1 MACGND
7 EVRIWT
13 LDCVLEVQFRA
24 CDPRKR
30 RKKRRESAEEGNLPG
45 QAPKAEAQEQEKE
58 TGRLEAFSD
67 GVFAIAITLLAL
79 DLRVPNLGE
88 HGSSWALAT
97 ALAHDWPSYMAF
109 VTSFFTILILWVSH
123 HSIFKLVRKTNARLL
138 FANGFL
144 LMLTTVVPF
153 STSLVSEY
161 LRLPAAKMAC
171 AVYGGVFVV
180 MALAF
185 SLLWYGVLSDRT
197 LLRPDASEQVI
208 ERINRSYRIGPPVY
222 VLATAGAFVS
232 PYVTIGICTALWIF
246 WAFTA
251 RDECDDESPGERS
264 I

>member
-1 MACGND
+1 
-7 EVRIWT
+7 VR
-13 LDCVLEVQFRA
+13 
-24 CDPRKR
+24 
-30 RKKRRESAEEGNLPG
+30 SAEAAQKVGGIRAEGSLPE
-45 QAPKAEAQEQEKE
+45 QVPKAQAQAQAREKE

-79 DLRVPNLGE
+79 DLRVPTLGE

-97 ALAHDWPSYMAF
+97 ALAHNWPSYVAF
-109 VTSFFTILILWVSH
+109 FTSFFTILILWVSH
-123 HSIFKLVRKTNARLL
+123 HSIFKLVQKTNARLL
-138 FANGFL
+138 FANGLL

-180 MALAF
+180 MALSF
-185 SLLWYGVLSDRT
+185 SLLWYGVLSDRA
-197 LLRPDASEQVI
+197 LLRPDAPKQVI
-208 ERINRSYRIGPPVY
+208 ERINRSYRIGPVY
-222 VLATAGAFVS
+222 VVATAGAFVS
-232 PYVTIGICTALWIF
+232 PYVTIGICTALWVF

-251 RDECDDESPGERS
+251 RDECDDESLGERS